1 MKNFDFPYINGSPVD
16 LSGIEGADKPTEP
29 AQAQETINPKEKP
42 QKPSKR
48 KCHCGSLY
56 CNICFGY
63 IAAKDMIQTMNDEI
77 KLYGKL

>member
-1 MKNFDFPYINGSPVD
+1 MSLTKQLLDDMADPLVLPEYGEPD
-16 LSGIEGADKPTEP
+16 GYEGENVLELVPSKR
-29 AQAQETINPKEKP
+29 
-42 QKPSKR
+42 SKR

-63 IAAKDMIQTMNDEI
+63 IAAKDMIQTMKDEI